1 MNDFALNGYLLIWAR
16 KPVLRAIYVDYY
28 RRIKFKCML
37 GLSLE
42 IGGDSGNFKEFST
55 DVITTDI
62 QFAPWL
68 DFVADALALPFADGS
83 FENIVG
89 VDDLHYIEYPSL
101 FLTEAERVLKPGG
114 RLIFLEPAITPVSWF
129 FYKFLH
135 QESVLMDADPLLSGN
150 VPDPDR
156 DPFDA
161 NIGIPTLLVGR
172 HRKQLRESSPK
183 LKLFYREHLSSIAYL
198 MSGEFKRWR
207 LIPLI
212 SLRFLL
218 KMEQAFSPFIGRLMG
233 FRLLIVF
240 EKSSSCLV
248 LKIKNNIF
256 VFLRRALERQ
266 ALQIT

>member
-1 MNDFALNGYLLIWAR
+1 MNDFALNGYRSIWAR

-28 RRIKFKCML
+28 RRIKFKCVP

-42 IGGDSGNFKEFST
+42 IGGGSGNFKEFSA

-68 DFVADALALPFADGS
+68 DSVADAQALPFASDS

-89 VDDLHYIEYPSL
+89 VDVLHHIEYPSL

-114 RLIFLEPAITPVSWF
+114 RLILLEPAITPVSWF

-150 VPDPDR
+150 VPSPDR

-172 HRKQLRESSPK
+172 HQKQLRESFPK
-183 LKLFYREHLSSIAYL
+183 LKLVYKEHLSFIAYP
-198 MSGEFKRWR
+198 MSGGFKRWC

-212 SLRFLL
+212 CLRFLL
-218 KMEQAFSPFIGRLMG
+218 KLEQAFSPFIGWLMG
-233 FRLLIVF
+233 FRLIIVF
-240 EKSSSCLV
+240 EKSSSC
-248 LKIKNNIF
+248 
-256 VFLRRALERQ
+256 
-266 ALQIT
+266 